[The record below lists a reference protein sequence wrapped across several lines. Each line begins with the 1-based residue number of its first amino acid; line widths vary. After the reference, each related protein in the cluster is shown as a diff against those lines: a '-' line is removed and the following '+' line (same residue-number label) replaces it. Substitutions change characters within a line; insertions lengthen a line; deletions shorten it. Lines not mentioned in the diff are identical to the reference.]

1 MCVYN
6 WLKVRDRLREEIKE
20 RERDNVREDMSIR
33 ERVCVCVRER
43 EIVREDMRLRERE
56 SFRLTGYDETLTPLL
71 KVR

>member
-20 RERDNVREDMSIR
+20 RDIVREDMSIR

-56 SFRLTGYDETLTPLL
+56 FSSHRL
-71 KVR
+71 

>member
-1 MCVYN
+1 
-6 WLKVRDRLREEIKE
+6 
-20 RERDNVREDMSIR
+20 MSIR